1 MLFINNKL
9 ICLHYLYYRSLL
21 HQYHNKQLWYW
32 FNVCK
37 EYILEP

>member
-1 MLFINNKL
+1 MFFINKEL
-9 ICLHYLYYRSLL
+9 ICLYYLYYRSLL
-21 HQYHNKQLWYW
+21 HQYHNKQL